1 MLEKL
6 WLTYKIDIYITCY
19 IFTETTGL
27 KMIND
32 SLNDKLN
39 WCNILFVGLDYRLYI
54 LIHNVKINNV
64 EYLIIDCRT
73 ENL

>member
-6 WLTYKIDIYITCY
+6 WLTYKIDIYITWY
-19 IFTETTGL
+19 IITETTGL

-39 WCNILFVGLDYRLYI
+39 WCNILLFGIDYRLYI
-54 LIHNVKINNV
+54 PIHDVKINHV
-64 EYLIIDCRT
+64 EYVIIDCRT
-73 ENL
+73 EKL